1 MWPRPAVKIER
12 TTSQGRLYD
21 LGAYPAMVEGA
32 DTIDGELW
40 HVAAEDVDVRNDATT

>member
-1 MWPRPAVKIER
+1 MWPRPVVKIER
-12 TTSQGRLYD
+12 ATAQGRLYD